1 MQLVPV
7 DIQLVGDELAIRWSD
22 ERESYLP
29 LQNLRLA
36 CPCAGCCGEP
46 DALGHIDKPRVSYD
60 AGRSFSLRSYAVI
73 GGYALQ
79 PTWQDGHATG
89 LYTFESLRRL
99 GSQGQIQPV
108 SA

>member
-22 ERESYLP
+22 EQESYLP

-46 DALGHIDKPRVSYD
+46 DALGHIDKPHVSYD
-60 AGRSFSLRSYAVI
+60 ASRSFSLRSYAVI

-79 PTWQDGHATG
+79 PTWQDGHSTG
-89 LYTFESLRRL
+89 LYSFDLLRRL
-99 GSQGQIQPV
+99 GQAHLQTFP
-108 SA
+108 A

>member
-22 ERESYLP
+22 EQESYLP

-46 DALGHIDKPRVSYD
+46 DALGHIEKPHVSYD
-60 AGRSFSLRSYAVI
+60 AARSFALRSYAVI
-73 GGYALQ
+73 GAYAFQ
-79 PTWQDGHATG
+79 PAWQDGHATG
-89 LYTFESLRRL
+89 LYSFALLHRL
-99 GSQGQIQPV
+99 GQAHMDQSP
-108 SA
+108 A